1 MVDEDKLREDLHAIG
16 KWATEN
22 NMTFNADQF
31 KIMRY
36 SPTGSPRPR
45 LYSVEGIDI
54 KKR

>member
-36 SPTGSPRPR
+36 SPQLEVQDQDYT
-45 LYSVEGIDI
+45 LWKE
-54 KKR
+54 